1 MSILNKINNKE
12 SIILSIKNSRKLSS
26 CIIGTLGIAF
36 VATLTA
42 TGHQYN
48 ELYSVFGESRGNI
61 GNVGYQFMNLKADIA
76 DCLINENHASID
88 TLIEKHTKVLKSN
101 LENYFKIAKSRGYN
115 RLDELSSLIDTFLK
129 YINEIEMLTSVN
141 KFEEA
146 RALFIEKVEPI
157 ANNQIVP
164 LLNSEYDWY
173 SVTGQKEFDELRVL
187 KSIIS
192 IIVAI
197 TTITSIFISIKVSS
211 AVINRIKSSIDN
223 LVSTSE
229 YMANGD
235 LTVEFDI
242 KNEDEL
248 GNLAK
253 CLNSVVKNLNKIVRD
268 IRYAS
273 GEVAVGAKEISN
285 SSSVLSSSATE
296 QASVVEELTAS
307 VEQISAQTEL
317 NAENA
322 LKAKESMLVAK
333 KSAVE
338 GNDLMTKM
346 VKATEDVQKS
356 SSDIQDIIKVI
367 DDIAFQTNILA
378 LNAAVEA
385 ARAGQHGKGFAV
397 VADEVR
403 NLAVRSSNA
412 VKETT
417 ELIEGSIK
425 KTEAGA
431 EIAVSTAKS
440 LHAIV
445 EQVTEVADLVSNIAN
460 ASSEQSLGIQQIN
473 IGIAQVSDVVQTTS
487 STAEE
492 TATSSAEL
500 AKQSEKM
507 NRLVEKFK
515 ISSKDDDVVFENDDS
530 DDELSSTVLS
540 VIDNLG
546 KRSAKSRIDLGNDD
560 FGKYV

>member
-12 SIILSIKNSRKLSS
+12 SIVLSIINSRKISS
-26 CIIGTLGIAF
+26 YIIGTLGIAF
-36 VATLTA
+36 VGILAMS
-42 TGHQYN
+42 GYRYM

-61 GNVGYQFMNLKADIA
+61 GDVGYHFMNLKADIA
-76 DCLINENHASID
+76 DCLISENHASID
-88 TLIEKHTKVLKSN
+88 TLIEKHTKSLKLD
-101 LENYFKIAKSRGYN
+101 LESYLKVAKAKGYN

-129 YINEIEMLTSVN
+129 YIDEIKVLTSVN

-146 RALFIEKVEPI
+146 RALFMEKVEPI
-157 ANNQIVP
+157 TNNQIVP
-164 LLNSEYDWY
+164 LLNSEYEWY
-173 SVTGQKEFDELRVL
+173 SVTGQKEVDELRVSR
-187 KSIIS
+187 SIIGV
-192 IIVAI
+192 IVAI
-197 TTITSIFISIKVSS
+197 TTFTSIVLSIK
-211 AVINRIKSSIDN
+211 AFNIVIDRIKLSIDK

-229 YMANGD
+229 CMANGD
-235 LTVEFDI
+235 LSIEFDI
-242 KNEDEL
+242 NSEDEL

-253 CLNSVVKNLNKIVRD
+253 SLNSVVKNLNKIVRD

-273 GEVAVGAKEISN
+273 GEVAMGAKEISN

-296 QASVVEELTAS
+296 QASVVEQLTAS

-425 KTEAGA
+425 KTETGA

-473 IGIAQVSDVVQTTS
+473 IGIAQVSEVVQTTS

-515 ISSKDDDVVFENDDS
+515 ISSKDDDVAFGNDDT
-530 DDELSSTVLS
+530 DDGLSSSVLS
-540 VIDNLG
+540 VIDNLE
-546 KRSAKSRIDLGNDD
+546 KRSGKSRIDLGNDD